1 MKINLRIKPRT
12 FLIITCL
19 LLATLGVMPV
29 SAKVKKKAGG
39 GAAAASAAPL
49 TEEGNKLK
57 AQYEAMLASL
67 RAEITSV
74 LPAVSEQKKLALQ
87 KAQEAV
93 EAAQSESSSAGE
105 AAGEIGKMQGM
116 IANWK
121 SGVGW
126 MGRAKKKIAK
136 AQADLAAATT
146 DAGRQEAQKAL
157 AAAQADLASCEQRI
171 KETEAKIAQAKVGQ
185 GARAS
190 VKSSADSAL
199 ASAKAAE
206 LNAAKAILAD
216 MEPLLANDQLD
227 PKLVKGAVLAH
238 ATPYGLAAFAQQG
251 AEQRDAV
258 EKLLADTTLMK
269 QMLVAGGAEFGK
281 YGQAM
286 QIYTAIQKAS
296 PKAKDGIFQRLA
308 LAVSLEFAAGI
319 KQSNPEAQTDAP
331 TYVDPVKRYLHY
343 EKAYLDGELDP
354 AFKNFSA
361 WEYRLVVGC
370 DAPDQILAWGREAL
384 RNYRPDHTTN
394 PDYGWRYSAA
404 VKTEVPY
411 GSQNVPYDLPSLQN
425 YQNIAK
431 DGGVCGRRAFFGRFI
446 LRAFGIP
453 TWGVTQHA
461 HAALSHWT
469 PKGWVVNLGAGYE
482 WSWWD
487 KAEESLSGTQF
498 LLETKARK
506 HTQEFLKVL
515 RAQWVSRILGEEF
528 YNDRKQVA
536 GGLWSSAAHYDSAL
550 IAAHDA
556 ELGPLG
562 QELAEANEPQG
573 KETIEQAPVKSSD
586 QQVAASPDGSITIPA
601 VAHGQAAGTALT
613 LKSFAG
619 GMQLNCGGGFK
630 TQYSFTAPK
639 AGKYVLTAR
648 VATLQEGQKF
658 LFAANSTRASIEVA
672 VPYTIGMW
680 QQTKPVEVNLVKGQN
695 ILNFESKE
703 GSRGVA
709 IKQFTLTL
717 AK

>member
-39 GAAAASAAPL
+39 GAAASAAPL

-67 RAEITSV
+67 RAEITKA
-74 LPAVSEQKKLALQ
+74 LPAVSEQKKAALQ
-87 KAQEAV
+87 NAQAAV
-93 EAAQSESSSAGE
+93 EAAQATADTANASASTANGIK
-105 AAGEIGKMQGM
+105 AKID
-116 IANWK
+116 NWK
-121 SGVGW
+121 KFW
-126 MGRAKKKIAK
+126 IGRAKKDIAK

-146 DAGRQEAQKAL
+146 DAARQAAQKKITELQANL
-157 AAAQADLASCEQRI
+157 AEGEKKVKEAEAELAR
-171 KETEAKIAQAKVGQ
+171 AKVGQ
-185 GARAS
+185 DSRVAAKDSADATLARAR
-190 VKSSADSAL
+190 L
-199 ASAKAAE
+199 AE

-216 MEPLLANDQLD
+216 MEPLLAGDQLD

-251 AEQRDAV
+251 AEQKDLV
-258 EKLLADTTLMK
+258 EKLLADTGLMK
-269 QMLVAGGAEFGK
+269 QMLEAGGAEFGK

-331 TYVDPVKRYLHY
+331 VFVDPVKRYLHY

-370 DAPDQILAWGREAL
+370 DAPDQILTWGREAL
-384 RNYRPDHTTN
+384 RNYRPDHVTN
-394 PDYGWRYSAA
+394 PNYGWRYSAA

-411 GSQNVPYDLPSLQN
+411 TPGDAGKNDLPSLQN

-431 DGGVCGRRAFFGRFI
+431 NAGVCGRRAFFGRFI
-446 LRAFGIP
+446 LRSFGIP
-453 TWGVTQHA
+453 VWGVTQHA

-573 KETIEQAPVKSSD
+573 KETFEQAPVKSSD

-613 LKSFAG
+613 LKNFAG
-619 GMQLNCGGGFK
+619 GMQLNCSGGFK
-630 TQYSFTAPK
+630 TQYSFTAPQ

-658 LFAANSTRASIEVA
+658 LFAANSARASIEVA